1 MKHQILVYII
11 RKWYD
16 NRDTNNWLLCL
27 FFQFMKYFTLKE
39 NLHDGY
45 TMTYRNI
52 GDGNLYFAHDSY
64 KKNLLFLVQF
74 SRDK

>member
-1 MKHQILVYII
+1 
-11 RKWYD
+11 
-16 NRDTNNWLLCL
+16 
-27 FFQFMKYFTLKE
+27 MKYFTLKE
-39 NLHDGY
+39 NLRDGY

-52 GDGNLYFAHDSY
+52 GDGNLYFAYDSY